1 MIRCPECNVLLDEM
15 NFPRVR
21 CPECEAVIET
31 RKKRIET
38 GLPPPPGYQ
47 RAEDDD
53 GGGIPMATLER
64 GPEGM
69 YGRWKEDEKLPV
81 SPPRPYYPA
90 GYGTPPEMPEGY
102 VYPRPIRRKV
112 NITDTLTESFELY
125 RNNLDTFMRFWAAP
139 AVLSIMLLLLIDWAT
154 LNSNGMEEGDF
165 QAFVLLVIPLYII
178 LLVVQILFS
187 GGLIAMTLESMQKGR
202 ASMTTGY
209 DIIRERG
216 WKILVTS
223 LAVSVVVTL
232 GTFLCIIPG
241 FLFCYWYFFA
251 VTIVTLEGFST
262 SEAFARSKSFSRGSG
277 ALPFIIV
284 LVLVVTLMNG
294 IGEMFSMMLVFISE
308 DFTYS
313 GTLISGIVSWLVAP
327 YLYITTAYFYIKGS
341 GVFFLEDRSV
351 PTAVQTSVEP
361 PPEPPVR
368 PDEH

>member
-1 MIRCPECNVLLDEM
+1 
-15 NFPRVR
+15 
-21 CPECEAVIET
+21 
-31 RKKRIET
+31 
-38 GLPPPPGYQ
+38 
-47 RAEDDD
+47 
-53 GGGIPMATLER
+53 MATLER

-284 LVLVVTLMNG
+284 
-294 IGEMFSMMLVFISE
+294 
-308 DFTYS
+308 YS